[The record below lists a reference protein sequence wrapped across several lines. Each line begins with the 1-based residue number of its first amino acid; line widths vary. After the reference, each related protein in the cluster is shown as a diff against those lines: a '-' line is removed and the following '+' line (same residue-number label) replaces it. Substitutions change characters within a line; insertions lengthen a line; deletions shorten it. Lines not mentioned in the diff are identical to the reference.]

1 MSKQFKGFEGKN
13 TEEPEASDSN
23 SESTYLSDLAEYDS
37 TPESRETSPSR
48 SYPVA
53 STDTVVRK
61 DQTGK
66 VKKLVEHYSQSDSD
80 SSDRTVRS
88 TRRSRSKNL
97 DHQELPQGGLREVR
111 RKMAAQETADSAIRV
126 NEALLDELK
135 ENLNEAQKALDED
148 KPRAILLGELEGVQ
162 QAQETAWE
170 SIEKIMTFQNN
181 PDIVLNFEQF
191 EIKVNK
197 IKIRTRKV
205 LGYLKAATEVNEPAG
220 STIKVVTPMNFGD
233 LQLPEFDGDYTEF
246 EPFEGNWKK
255 LIVNGKLDDGSKKAY
270 LLKCLKGE
278 ARDYIGSEGI
288 AAKNYE
294 DIWSELRQ
302 RYGKPWRVTRAAV
315 KKLLNIPDPRDDSK
329 DILRYWN
336 EITEACKTAERLG
349 MTASS
354 VILNMALL
362 KLPADYRSKMDDK
375 LKPHSKD
382 YVLTR
387 NMVTEPFNDVI
398 AIELERPKNIISTLG
413 FNTSAA
419 PTQPIRTQ
427 SFPPRTGYRGGK
439 LKHYCLLCNMTTD
452 HKTPWCTV
460 YPQGQQART
469 RLQQLGRCGN
479 CAVVRDEHGEK
490 CSHRAVCNAHPNQR
504 HHYWLCD
511 SQANR
516 GSGSHL
522 PTIPSQQQ
530 QRKWKINNN
539 NPQA

>member
-1 MSKQFKGFEGKN
+1 
-13 TEEPEASDSN
+13 
-23 SESTYLSDLAEYDS
+23 
-37 TPESRETSPSR
+37 
-48 SYPVA
+48 
-53 STDTVVRK
+53 
-61 DQTGK
+61 
-66 VKKLVEHYSQSDSD
+66 
-80 SSDRTVRS
+80 
-88 TRRSRSKNL
+88 
-97 DHQELPQGGLREVR
+97 
-111 RKMAAQETADSAIRV
+111 
-126 NEALLDELK
+126 
-135 ENLNEAQKALDED
+135 
-148 KPRAILLGELEGVQ
+148 
-162 QAQETAWE
+162 
-170 SIEKIMTFQNN
+170 
-181 PDIVLNFEQF
+181 
-191 EIKVNK
+191 
-197 IKIRTRKV
+197 
-205 LGYLKAATEVNEPAG
+205 
-220 STIKVVTPMNFGD
+220 
-233 LQLPEFDGDYTEF
+233 
-246 EPFEGNWKK
+246 
-255 LIVNGKLDDGSKKAY
+255 
-270 LLKCLKGE
+270 
-278 ARDYIGSEGI
+278 
-288 AAKNYE
+288 
-294 DIWSELRQ
+294 
-302 RYGKPWRVTRAAV
+302 
-315 KKLLNIPDPRDDSK
+315 
-329 DILRYWN
+329 
-336 EITEACKTAERLG
+336 

-439 LKHYCLLCNMTTD
+439 LKPYCLLCNMPTD
-452 HKTPWCTV
+452 HKTSWCTV

-469 RLQQLGRCGN
+469 RLQQLGRCGS

-490 CSHRAVCNAHPNQR
+490 CSHRAFCNAHPNQR

-511 SQANR
+511 SQASR